1 MIKYNLAISLDKTH
15 IIYGIE
21 GQMHANKQNQIY
33 LPDYVDSVLS
43 VTISDHLSEF
53 KIPFVFSISTKNL
66 ILQLP
71 TWANGSTMNY
81 SGKSALIEY
90 YSVSKTRESKIN
102 QIIE

>member
-1 MIKYNLAISLDKTH
+1 MTKYNLAIPLDETK

-21 GQMHANKQNQIY
+21 GIY

-43 VTISDHLSEF
+43 VTMVDHLSGF

-66 ILQLP
+66 TLHLP

-81 SGKSALIEY
+81 TGKSIIIEY
-90 YSVSKTRESKIN
+90 HSVSKTRESKIN

>member
-21 GQMHANKQNQIY
+21 GIY